1 MYPLRPVG
9 LMDKASASGAGDSR
23 FESWAGQ
30 MCITEQ
36 CHNKVAARLES
47 IIVVPNTW
55 TSLLYPAYA
64 RYCARMCG
72 QMAAYMLPAFFDL
85 GDRGAAFVC
94 SCVIAIGGID
104 GQRRPLCDKT
114 DSYLH
119 RTLGNRFCDT
129 YGRNQR
135 KHAHTCDM
143 RIHAPK
149 PPSPSVA

>member
-30 MCITEQ
+30 MGITEQ
-36 CHNKVAARLES
+36 CHNKVAAMLEP
-47 IIVVPNTW
+47 IIVPPNAW
-55 TSLLYPAYA
+55 ASLLYPAYA
-64 RYCARMCG
+64 CYCVRMCG
-72 QMAAYMLPAFFDL
+72 QMAAYMLPACFGL

-94 SCVIAIGGID
+94 SRVIAIGSTD
-104 GQRRPLCDKT
+104 GQRRSLCDKT

-119 RTLGNRFCDT
+119 RTLGSRFCDT

-135 KHAHTCDM
+135 KHAHTHGICAYM
-143 RIHAPK
+143 RH
-149 PPSPSVA
+149 SHHSQV